1 MGTGG
6 SQEAEYDLAAGIPA
20 GTYHF
25 ELDAVIIQ
33 AVDVQFDLVW
43 RRGTTDTTLVTFGE
57 HYEPLGGGS
66 FEAQPLEYDE
76 TTAIAVDFKSGDKL
90 VFRYTGANASVA
102 QAYIP
107 NGDGSLSKGRIPKIT
122 LAK

>member
-6 SQEAEYDLAAGIPA
+6 SQEAEYGLAAGISA

-33 AVDVQFDLVW
+33 AVDVQFDLIW
-43 RRGTTDTTLVTFGE
+43 RRGTTDTMLVTFGE

-66 FEAQPLEYDE
+66 FDAQPLEYDE
-76 TTAIAVDFKSGDKL
+76 PTTVAVDFKSGDKL
-90 VFRYTGANASVA
+90 VFRYTGTNASVA

-107 NGDGSLSKGRIPKIT
+107 NGDGSLSKGRIPSIT